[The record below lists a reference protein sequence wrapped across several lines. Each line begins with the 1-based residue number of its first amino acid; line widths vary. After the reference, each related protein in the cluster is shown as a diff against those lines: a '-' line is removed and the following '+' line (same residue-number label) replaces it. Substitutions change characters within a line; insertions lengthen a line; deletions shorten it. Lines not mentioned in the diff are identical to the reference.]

1 MAEDESSDCDYVDGA
16 SDARRFV
23 TMLIKTCQTDVAEHG
38 YKAHDMYNSVYF
50 FTTNCS
56 HASERGFCLSI

>member
-1 MAEDESSDCDYVDGA
+1 MAEDESLDCDYRDGA

-38 YKAHDMYNSVYF
+38 YKAHDMYNYVHSVYTCLHTF
-50 FTTNCS
+50 AHS
-56 HASERGFCLSI
+56 HIP